1 MNTLIILLG
10 IVIFLIVPMVYTI
23 GALSCFNEAL
33 DDASGNTVTT
43 AEINDLGAF
52 GLFNVSLSTLTVGK
66 VKNEMRKIQEK
77 VATAKQP
84 TCGFM
89 IRTMYFL
96 KNTLMDY
103 IILPF
108 LGLIV
113 IVGGMLIED
122 SSSGNNNNYNN
133 GYNNNYT
140 GYNNNS
146 NYYNNR
152 GAGLGGSRRRKLK
165 R

>member
-1 MNTLIILLG
+1 MNTILVLLG
-10 IVIFLIVPMVYTI
+10 IVIFLIVPLTYII

-33 DDASGNTVTT
+33 DDASGNTTTT

-52 GLFNVSLSTLTVGK
+52 GLFNISLSTLTVAK
-66 VKNEMRKIQEK
+66 VKNEMRKIQDK

-89 IRTMYFL
+89 LQTMYFF
-96 KNTLMDY
+96 KNSLMDY

-108 LGLIV
+108 VGLMFI
-113 IVGGMLIED
+113 IGGMLMDE
-122 SSSGNNNNYNN
+122 SSTGNSNSYNN

-140 GYNNNS
+140 GYNNS
-146 NYYNNR
+146 NYYNNK